1 MDDEIEGTV
10 KNGEINSFFSE
21 FTLSLN
27 FTREKYRATA
37 TTNIRLKKYIQVFV
51 RFRKNKKE
59 NSFKIDI
66 SV

>member
-10 KNGEINSFFSE
+10 KNGEINSFFPE

-27 FTREKYRATA
+27 FTRENYRATM
-37 TTNIRLKKYIQVFV
+37 NIRLKSIFKFSSDI
-51 RFRKNKKE
+51 RKNKKE

-66 SV
+66 SI